1 MNTHTT
7 EIEDF
12 FSACYLQYR
21 GIIQRYIASRIY
33 YSHESE
39 DLTQDVF
46 VRLWEYKAFVN
57 KETVRPLLFT
67 MARNLIT
74 DKIRR
79 YYKKEEFTS
88 YIYKIQE
95 TSRNTTEETVFSH
108 ELEILHHQGVNEL
121 PHKRRQIYELSF
133 RGMATPVIANTLCLS
148 TRTVEG
154 QLLLARKSVRTFIKQ
169 EYSKVG

>member
-21 GIIQRYIASRIY
+21 EIIQKYIASRIY

-39 DLTQDVF
+39 DLMQDVF

-108 ELEILHHQGVNEL
+108 ELLSLLIRFVCLRVRLKDNYYLPVSRYAPSSNKNILKSAKL
-121 PHKRRQIYELSF
+121 KRRI
-133 RGMATPVIANTLCLS
+133 
-148 TRTVEG
+148 
-154 QLLLARKSVRTFIKQ
+154 
-169 EYSKVG
+169 